1 MLISPSTRA
10 DKKWK
15 AERDGK
21 RVHFG
26 ARGYDDYTTHKDP
39 ERRLLYIL
47 RHLHEDYSNPM
58 SPAWLSRYLL
68 WEKPTLLGAIRAAN
82 AKGVRV
88 RLAR

>member
-10 DKKWK
+10 DKKWM

-26 ARGYDDYTTHKDP
+26 GRGYDDYTTHKDP
-39 ERRLLYIL
+39 ERRRLYIA
-47 RHLHEDYSNPM
+47 RHSHEDYSNPM
-58 SPAWLSRYLL
+58 TPAWLSRYLL

-88 RLAR
+88 RMAS

>member
-1 MLISPSTRA
+1 MILSKNADPSTRA
-10 DKKWK
+10 DKKWM

-39 ERRLLYIL
+39 ERRLYIL

-68 WEKPTLLGAIRAAN
+68 WEKPHGCDPRSEC
-82 AKGVRV
+82 
-88 RLAR
+88 

>member
-10 DKKWK
+10 DKKWM

-26 ARGYDDYTTHKDP
+26 ARGYDDDTTHKDP
-39 ERRLLYIL
+39 ERRRLYIL